1 MGFGAVPKMKL
12 RQDSVRTLPYVSR
25 DGRQQCVY
33 WDETVECFGLR
44 IYPSGKRTYVCT
56 YRIQRRKRLAALG
69 RADVL
74 TLDQARKKAIAYL
87 GKVASNEDPQE
98 ESDALR
104 KLKTVS
110 EVYDVFK
117 ENHLQKKRRK
127 WKDDDSRMRRY
138 VLPKL
143 KGRLVS
149 TVTSADIEALHS
161 EVGTLYQ
168 HTANDIL
175 DVVRKMYN
183 WGKTAGY
190 VPRDYANPATGIV
203 RFPER
208 KRRRFITTVEMPRFV
223 RALEE
228 ENSEYARHGLW
239 MLLLTGLRT
248 TELLKAKWTDIDWD
262 NGTLF
267 IGLTK
272 NGDPLLTP
280 LSDAAITRLKLI
292 PQISNNPHIICGQK
306 RGGHLTDLGGALKRV
321 LRRAAIEN
329 VRVHDLRRT
338 VGSWL
343 AQDGRSLHL
352 IGDVLNHRDPKTTA
366 GYAYFQTQQRR
377 DALTSHGDRVLA
389 LGAPH
394 LRAACAPEAV
404 SAKSLLPGETGSPAV
419 AGDAAPSHRHYF
431 RRDALYDLVW
441 TAPVSEVA
449 VRLGVSDVALAKL
462 CRRACIP
469 IPARGYWARVESGQT
484 LERPPL
490 PAAPADLPELL
501 RIRGAR
507 PNRQD
512 VPSSAKQA
520 AA

>member
-1 MGFGAVPKMKL
+1 MPTLKL
-12 RQDSVRTLPYVSR
+12 RQDTARTLAYVSR

-33 WDETVECFGLR
+33 WDESFECFGLR
-44 IYPSGKRTYVCT
+44 IYPSGRRAYVCT
-56 YRIQRRKRLAALG
+56 YRIGRRKRLATLG

-74 TLDQARKKAIAYL
+74 TLDQARKKATVYL
-87 GKVASNEDPQE
+87 GKVANQEDPQQHAE
-98 ESDALR
+98 ALK
-104 KLKTVS
+104 KLKTLGELYEAFLES
-110 EVYDVFK
+110 
-117 ENHLQKKRRK
+117 HLKKKRRR

-143 KGRLVS
+143 NIRLVTS
-149 TVTSADIEALHS
+149 VTSAEVEPIHS
-161 EVGTLYQ
+161 VVGTRHPYA
-168 HTANDIL
+168 ANDIL
-175 DVVRKMYN
+175 EAVRKMYN
-183 WGKTAGY
+183 WARTAGH
-190 VPRDYANPATGIV
+190 VPRDYANPVTGIV

-223 RALEE
+223 RSLEE

-248 TELLKAKWTDIDWD
+248 TELLKAKWADIDWE

-280 LSDAAITRLKLI
+280 LSDAAMLRLKLI
-292 PQISNNPHIICGQK
+292 PRIANNPYIICGQK
-306 RGGHLTDLGGALKRV
+306 PGAHLTGLGQALRRV
-321 LRRAAIEN
+321 LRRAEIEN

-377 DALTSHGDRVLA
+377 EALTSHGNKVLC

-394 LRAACAPEAV
+394 LRTTSEQEVV
-404 SAKSLLPGETGSPAV
+404 SAESLLPSQIEMRTPLPQIR
-419 AGDAAPSHRHYF
+419 PSRERHYF
-431 RRDALYDLVW
+431 KREALYTLVW

-449 VRLGVSDVALAKL
+449 ERLGVSDVALAKL
-462 CRRACIP
+462 CRRAGIP
-469 IPARGYWARVESGQT
+469 IPGRGYWARIGSGQ
-484 LERPPL
+484 LIGPEPL
-490 PAAPADLPELL
+490 PAAPEGLPELL
-501 RIRGAR
+501 RICGR
-507 PNRQD
+507 PVSPD
-512 VPSSAKQA
+512 SAVPAPG
-520 AA
+520 